1 MKKDFLELVE
11 QINSIESRFHGI
23 STGYGTTISSI
34 RVIYDVPDFYLWLQ
48 RLQKELQEIV
58 DRTGDNFASDT
69 LKEAK
74 KSYTGLHDTKYFSI
88 LKGNLIAM
96 SQDIDKYY
104 IEGSVA
110 KVAQTKKPRIFIS
123 HSTSDKLYIEK
134 IVSLLDDMGLDQTQ
148 LFCSSMPGYDIPVG
162 KTIFDYLREQ
172 FLEYNLHVIFV
183 HSPNYYQSTVSLN
196 EMGAAWV
203 LKSEFTSILLPGF
216 NFSEMTGVVNNQTIA
231 IKLDNNPIEVKDKLD
246 QLYDQIADKFEL
258 RRKPNIIWQQ
268 KRDRFIEDIL
278 KIVPATLDTDTTS
291 MNSNI
296 EMLEIGV
303 LVLKSE
309 VAAGKSIYYCPACY
323 QNYKKLYPI
332 VKGSMARD
340 YFCSNCQMRYNIR

>member
-1 MKKDFLELVE
+1 
-11 QINSIESRFHGI
+11 
-23 STGYGTTISSI
+23 
-34 RVIYDVPDFYLWLQ
+34 
-48 RLQKELQEIV
+48 
-58 DRTGDNFASDT
+58 
-69 LKEAK
+69 
-74 KSYTGLHDTKYFSI
+74 
-88 LKGNLIAM
+88 M